1 MKNAQQLGQI
11 SLQTLLDR
19 LRDGCYMIP
28 DFQREFE
35 WQSSDIRA
43 LMRSIFLDYHIG
55 SLLLWK
61 ASPDNFDALACE
73 PIYGFHDKPN
83 PTHIVLDG
91 QQRLTAIYYALVAP
105 EKPAPRRQNRFLYFI
120 HVDKFMDEAYDDAF
134 VYDWTRR
141 GENLLRDRNAQFD
154 THMFP
159 LAVVGRGGWDLANWF
174 QGYEKYWRDKETAAK
189 NRGDEAACRLA
200 GRNVG
205 NAVDFGKH
213 VRDVTQQYQVA
224 YIDLDRDIEID
235 KVCDI
240 FTQINSRGVPLDV
253 FDLLNALLKPKG
265 VQLKR
270 LWRNA
275 AQRLDFVKTDRM
287 NVYILQVMSILRQ
300 AYCSPKYLYYLL
312 PGQKKTV
319 RNPDGTS
326 RKEVLVPDVADFTRK
341 WTTAVD
347 EIERAIGMLRQP
359 QEFGAVSSQYLP
371 YVSILPVFAA
381 AQATIRQ
388 LPAIQQ
394 LSAQR
399 KLRHWYWASVFTNRY
414 SGSVESTSTRDFLD
428 LKSWFDND
436 VDELDEPALIAEFK
450 VRFRNL
456 DLHRETKRGTSTYNG
471 VFNLLVL
478 RGARDWMT
486 GTVPLHGD
494 LDDHHIVPKNWGKE
508 RTLDTSIDSVL
519 NRTPLT
525 AESNR
530 GVINDRLPNKYLPR
544 LVEKNGESVV
554 RETLESHL
562 ISPQAYGILSRNPF
576 TPSDYE
582 AFITERQRTIL
593 EAIEDLLVKERL
605 DLSQRLRDLDA
616 QVEEVELDLRRLIA
630 GSLDDDVTK
639 LPSHVR
645 QKINGRIQAA
655 FKRNLAIDVE
665 RYQTRLA
672 SNLEYADLRELQETM
687 TNRGLYSIFR
697 ELCPNKTILDKY
709 FDQLAE
715 LRNGIRHSRRVDDVT
730 RMDGEAALLWFR
742 RVVDKWNESRR
753 LPRQ

>member
-1 MKNAQQLGQI
+1 MRNAQQLGQI

-35 WQSSDIRA
+35 WQPSDIRA

-61 ASPDNFDALACE
+61 ASPDNFEALACE
-73 PIYGFHDKPN
+73 PIYGFHGDRN

-105 EKPAPRRQNRFLYFI
+105 DKPAPRRQNRFLYFI
-120 HVDKFMDEAYDDAF
+120 HVDKFMEESYDDAF
-134 VYDWTRR
+134 IYDWTRR
-141 GENLLRDRNAQFD
+141 GENLLSNRDAQFD
-154 THMFP
+154 NHLFP
-159 LAVVGRGGWDLANWF
+159 LAVVGRGGWELANWF
-174 QGYEKYWRDKETAAK
+174 QGYDQYWRTKETEAK
-189 NRGDEAACRLA
+189 NRGDETTCRLA
-200 GRNVG
+200 RRSAE

-224 YIDLDRDIEID
+224 YIDLDRDVEID

-265 VQLKR
+265 VKLKG
-270 LWRNA
+270 LWREA

-312 PGQKKTV
+312 PGQRKTV
-319 RNPDGTS
+319 RDPDGAS
-326 RKEVLVPDVADFTRK
+326 RKEVLVPDVADFQRK

-388 LPAIQQ
+388 LPATRQ

-428 LKSWFDND
+428 LKNWFDDDDN
-436 VDELDEPALIAEFK
+436 EPALIAEFET
-450 VRFRNL
+450 RFRNL
-456 DLHRETKRGTSTYNG
+456 DWHRETKRGTSTYNG

-508 RTLDTSIDSVL
+508 QMLDTSIDTVL

-525 AESNR
+525 TESNR
-530 GVINDRLPNKYLPR
+530 SVINNRLPNQYLPK
-544 LVEKNGESVV
+544 LVEKNEEGVV

-562 ISPQAYGILSRNPF
+562 VSPQAYDILLRDPF

-593 EAIEDLLVKERL
+593 EAIEDLLIKERL
-605 DLSQRLRDLDA
+605 DLSPRLRELDA
-616 QVEEVELDLRRLIA
+616 QVEKIELNLRRLIA
-630 GSLDDDVTK
+630 DSLDDDMTK

-645 QKINGRIQAA
+645 QKLDDRIQAA
-655 FKRNLAIDVE
+655 FKRNPAIDVE
-665 RYQTRLA
+665 RYGTLA
-672 SNLEYADLRELQETM
+672 GRLEYADLRELQDTM
-687 TNRGLYSIFR
+687 ANKALYSIFQ
-697 ELCPNKTILDKY
+697 EICPNKTILDKY
-709 FDQLAE
+709 FAQLAE
-715 LRNGIRHSRRVDDVT
+715 LRNSIRHSRSVDEVT
-730 RMDGEAALLWFR
+730 RLDGEAALLWFKQVVAKWEENR
-742 RVVDKWNESRR
+742 RS
-753 LPRQ
+753 PSP